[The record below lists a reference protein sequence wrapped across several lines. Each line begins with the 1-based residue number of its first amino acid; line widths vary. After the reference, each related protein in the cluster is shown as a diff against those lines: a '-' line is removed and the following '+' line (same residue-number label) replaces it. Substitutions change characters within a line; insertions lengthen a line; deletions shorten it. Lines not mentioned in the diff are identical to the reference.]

1 MRTMISLLS
10 ILVLVACENSGIDST
25 KTASPVD
32 SSSENSNEKPD
43 DVEPTEAWS
52 DQDNPA
58 LFSDELEYNVDAL
71 PSEGEA
77 TQVPWPSSYWPVYED
92 SINYKWDGA
101 DSLSPA
107 AKYGEAF
114 GIDDFEDQVSEHHG
128 IDKQSS
134 RTECESNSDCNS
146 AIAES
151 CAKRE
156 GSEEGYC
163 IPTWWGIC
171 HAWAPVAILEP
182 EPQQPVTRNGVEFK
196 VNDIKAI
203 ATLAYNRSRSK
214 FVSLRCNEDDS
225 EDEIEYD
232 EYQRPTG
239 DDEECRDTNPGTY
252 HVLLANFLGIKG
264 ESFVEDRTFDDQVWN
279 QPLRGYR
286 VTQMEPVTVDRAHE
300 LIGVPDDEEPTDSV
314 GGTFGFSGE
323 LDQGEWLHKGPYS
336 VIEDA
341 LVNIDMEG
349 AAGDLDLYVRFGAE
363 PNEGTYDC
371 RPYRPHSNESCEMT
385 AGEDDTEVYV
395 SIYGYSTG
403 DFDVNVK
410 VQDPNAETTT
420 EAVEY
425 EFNEDAETFYYVKL
439 EVDYMTESESETDGN
454 LADKV
459 DRYTRTDRYQ
469 YVLEVDGDN
478 KIIGGEWVG
487 TSKRNHPD
495 FLWLPIER
503 SNWPRPA
510 GGQMNWDLVKE
521 LIDASQIAEEPEVEG
536 STGVVEVTENFELEK
551 GDWKHY
557 GPFEVNGTLEA
568 TLSGSGDADLYVQ
581 TGVQPTTSNYACRPY
596 STHSNEECAVEA
608 NGPVYVSVNGWQSA
622 IVELNISYNSEAVS
636 EEEIAEEAD
645 PTTHL
650 NESSSVDFQEMA
662 LYVLEVEDG
671 QKVRVQTGSETDID
685 LYLRF
690 DNPPTT
696 NEYDERAYTYS
707 GDERIDYEADESGM
721 LHIGV
726 HGWEASDFTLVT
738 SDR

>member
-1 MRTMISLLS
+1 
-10 ILVLVACENSGIDST
+10 
-25 KTASPVD
+25 
-32 SSSENSNEKPD
+32 
-43 DVEPTEAWS
+43 
-52 DQDNPA
+52 
-58 LFSDELEYNVDAL
+58 
-71 PSEGEA
+71 
-77 TQVPWPSSYWPVYED
+77 
-92 SINYKWDGA
+92 
-101 DSLSPA
+101 
-107 AKYGEAF
+107 
-114 GIDDFEDQVSEHHG
+114 
-128 IDKQSS
+128 
-134 RTECESNSDCNS
+134 
-146 AIAES
+146 
-151 CAKRE
+151 
-156 GSEEGYC
+156 
-163 IPTWWGIC
+163 
-171 HAWAPVAILEP
+171 
-182 EPQQPVTRNGVEFK
+182 
-196 VNDIKAI
+196 
-203 ATLAYNRSRSK
+203 
-214 FVSLRCNEDDS
+214 
-225 EDEIEYD
+225 
-232 EYQRPTG
+232 
-239 DDEECRDTNPGTY
+239 
-252 HVLLANFLGIKG
+252 
-264 ESFVEDRTFDDQVWN
+264 
-279 QPLRGYR
+279 
-286 VTQMEPVTVDRAHE
+286 
-300 LIGVPDDEEPTDSV
+300 
-314 GGTFGFSGE
+314 